1 MTINILQ
8 SVEFK
13 FNKIHAVF
21 SKIHAERQEIIEKRI
36 KKTKYQ
42 EKTAEF
48 ACFQQWP
55 DRLSEYQ
62 DQWFKVAGLKS
73 AVSSKAITT

>member
-8 SVEFK
+8 GVEFK

-21 SKIHAERQEIIEKRI
+21 SKIHAERQKIIEKRI

-42 EKTAEF
+42 EKTAKF
-48 ACFQQWP
+48 TCFQQWS

-62 DQWFKVAGLKS
+62 D
-73 AVSSKAITT
+73 